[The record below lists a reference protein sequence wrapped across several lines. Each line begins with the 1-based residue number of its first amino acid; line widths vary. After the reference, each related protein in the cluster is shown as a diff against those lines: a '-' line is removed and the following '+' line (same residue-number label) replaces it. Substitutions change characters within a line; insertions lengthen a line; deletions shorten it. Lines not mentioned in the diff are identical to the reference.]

1 MAFTDHCDV
10 FGAVHEDGI
19 NLVARHVRRQRP
31 SLFNYGTQFFAAHP
45 DLLCKKIDAHP
56 EVIRR
61 KNPLITVEDPLPIPG
76 TNGLLGLDFCL
87 QLTEVKIDFHKGNAI
102 NLPPE
107 LNPPLQPQ
115 RLAIA
120 AQVCGGIACP
130 EREVAEKF
138 GEIIAS
144 LSPPVRLPGSK
155 EDDRRPNDPKNPDG
169 PRPPIRP
176 IPARKPLCF
185 CLDVFAVA
193 HVEIVGPGGAEV
205 LVTRL
210 DGLEIVDIKPDG
222 LESNLECFLATT
234 LRVGILPRVRIA
246 LDTLTFELGKFAK
259 LKVKPTPISAAVPNN
274 PAIEDDQLKVFIN
287 VEVLP

>member
-19 NLVARHVRRQRP
+19 NLVAWHVRRQRP
-31 SLFNYGTQFFAAHP
+31 SLFNYGTALFANNP
-45 DLLCKKIDAHP
+45 QLLCKGIDAHP
-56 EVIRR
+56 EVLRR
-61 KNPLITVEDPLPIPG
+61 HNPLITVEDPIPIPG
-76 TNGLLGLDFCL
+76 TDGLIGLDFCF
-87 QLTEVKIDFHKGNAI
+87 QLTEAKIDFHKGDII

-115 RLAIA
+115 RVAIYV
-120 AQVCGGIACP
+120 QVCGGIVCP

-138 GEIIAS
+138 GEVIAS
-144 LSPPVRLPGSK
+144 RSPPIRLPGS
-155 EDDRRPNDPKNPDG
+155 DRKDNERPPNNPDG

-176 IPARKPLCF
+176 IPGRKALCF
-185 CLDVFAVA
+185 CLDVYAVA
-193 HVEIVGPGGAEV
+193 HVEIIGPSGAEV
-205 LVTRL
+205 LATKL

-222 LESNLECFLATT
+222 LESNIECLLATT
-234 LRVGILPRVRIA
+234 LRVGILPKVRIA

-259 LKVKPTPISAAVPNN
+259 LKVKPTPTSAAIPNN
-274 PAIEDDQLKVFIN
+274 PAIEDNQLKVFVN